1 MARMNSRRIKIGGMN
16 QLMIDLKPRRCDA
29 DVFINTPIDVTNLV
43 DYVDKRKKDGD
54 KITYFHAILL
64 AYAKTI
70 YNRPKLN
77 RYVKNR
83 HMFEHTNVSISFV
96 AKIEFTDSSDEVM
109 LIIDVE
115 PDDNIDTIAKKIKD
129 KIDKLRSK
137 KYEMKGANGV
147 LDTLGK
153 LPNIIRV
160 PLIGFLKW
168 TDDKGILPMS
178 LQKDDLYFAS
188 AIVTD
193 IGSLKSD
200 SIYHNNTNFGTA
212 SSITS
217 IGEIKDM
224 VSVVDGKE
232 KIYKGCNFGINY
244 DERIADGFYL
254 IKSFKLF
261 EYIINNPKLLEDRAD
276 TKIEVE
282 NKDKKV
288 TTKKKQDK

>member
-1 MARMNSRRIKIGGMN
+1 MARMNSKRIKIGGMT

-29 DVFINTPIDVTNLV
+29 DVFINTPVDVTNLV
-43 DYVDKRKKDGD
+43 DYVDKRKKKGD

-64 AYAKTI
+64 AFAKTI

-83 HMFEHTNVSISFV
+83 HMYEHTNVSISFV
-96 AKIEFTDSSDEVM
+96 AKIEFTDASDEVM
-109 LIIDVE
+109 IIIDVE
-115 PDDNIDTIAKKIKD
+115 PSDNIDSVAKKIKD
-129 KIDKLRSK
+129 QIDKLRSK
-137 KYEMKGANGV
+137 KFELKGANGA

-153 LPNIIRV
+153 LPNFIRV
-160 PLIGFLKW
+160 PLVGYLKW
-168 TDDKGILPMS
+168 SDEKGILPMS
-178 LQKDDLYFAS
+178 LQKDDIYFAS

-217 IGEIKDM
+217 IGEFRDCIKI
-224 VSVVDGKE
+224 VDGKQ
-232 KIYKGCNFGINY
+232 KVYKAANFGINF

-261 EYIINNPKLLEDRAD
+261 EHIVNNPKLLEGRAD
-276 TKIEVE
+276 AKIEIE
-282 NKDKKV
+282 EKKE
-288 TTKKKQDK
+288 KKQGK